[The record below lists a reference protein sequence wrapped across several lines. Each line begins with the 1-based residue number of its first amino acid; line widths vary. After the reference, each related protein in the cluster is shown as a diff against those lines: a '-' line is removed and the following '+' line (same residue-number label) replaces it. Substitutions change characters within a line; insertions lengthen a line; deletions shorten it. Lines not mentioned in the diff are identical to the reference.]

1 MKTYKNQV
9 NHKSIDE
16 YYTPPILVEI
26 ILPYLKPGST
36 IWCPF
41 DTKDSEFVIK
51 LKEDGHDVIFSHIFY
66 GVDFFTTNPP
76 PKCDYIISNPPFSKK
91 QAVFKRLLSLGIP
104 FGMVMNIQILNYH
117 ETGDLFKDHDLEL
130 LMPTKRISYDGNP
143 VPFMSGF
150 FCNGI
155 LPKQVIYVPVE
166 HTNIGRHFIPSR
178 MVGRAA

>member
-41 DTKDSEFVIK
+41 DKKDSEFVIK
-51 LKEDGHDVIFSHIFY
+51 LKEDGHNVIYSHIFD
-66 GVDFFTTNPP
+66 GVDFFETIPP
-76 PKCDYIISNPPFSKK
+76 LCDYIISNPPFSKK

-117 ETGDLFKDHDLEL
+117 ETGDLFKDYDLEL
-130 LMPTKRISYDGNP
+130 LMPTKRISYNGKP
-143 VPFMSGF
+143 VPFLSGF

-166 HTNIGRHFIPSR
+166 HTNIGKHFIPSR
-178 MVGRAA
+178 MFRLSA